1 MTALRLASPGP
12 LMRRLARWLGVT
24 EGHAYTLTIGLVV
37 ALATATIGIPPTLRH
52 RRVVSAASGP
62 LLPTTRSNRSLTVAG
77 APVTSPDAAAPLA
90 APFGPLAPTG
100 TSQSDDVA
108 VAPSTVATPSTPGP
122 PPVPSFADGGAL
134 GEVHPLATVGQPGA
148 PEGIAVDPTTGA
160 FYVGT
165 DNGSARGTP
174 GASKVLAYS
183 SAGTLARQYTVTGQ
197 RPGQADGVT
206 GLALDGIGGLY
217 ALDASTSRVI
227 RIDLAT
233 GDQANVARIPD
244 VPACSPADQAG
255 MCELSPRDSAPVP
268 KAAAF
273 DGAGN
278 LFVAD
283 TAQGIVWKVTPAG
296 AVSLWDK
303 SVDFV
308 GPTGAGPAGLAFDG
322 KGQLVLVVS
331 ASLVGLT
338 GAVYVIPV
346 DKAGAPGNHTRLWQ
360 SSPDDAPT
368 GLALGSSGKIY
379 VTTTGSDALIVLNP
393 EGSVLRTVTAAAFD
407 TPTGIAFRGQSV
419 LITNPSATNNDP
431 SHWTVVRAPVQEAGV
446 PLHGEA
452 G

>member
-1 MTALRLASPGP
+1 
-12 LMRRLARWLGVT
+12 MRRVAGWLGVT
-24 EGHAYTLTIGLVV
+24 EAHAYTLTIGLVI
-37 ALATATIGIPPTLRH
+37 ALVTATIGIPPTLRH
-52 RRVVSAASGP
+52 RRVVSAPPGGM
-62 LLPTTRSNRSLTVAG
+62 LPTTTSNRSLTVAG
-77 APVTSPDAAAPLA
+77 APTPSSDASAPA
-90 APFGPLAPTG
+90 TAPFGALTAVDG
-100 TSQSDDVA
+100 AGASDA
-108 VAPSTVATPSTPGP
+108 VAPSTAATPSAPALP
-122 PPVPSFADGGAL
+122 AVPSFADGGAL

-148 PEGIAVDPTTGA
+148 PEGIAVDPTTGG

-174 GASKVLAYS
+174 GESKVLAYS
-183 SAGTLARQYTVTGQ
+183 AGGTLVRQFTVMGQ
-197 RPGQADGVT
+197 RPGQPDGVT
-206 GLALDGIGGLY
+206 GIVLDGTGGLY
-217 ALDASTSRVI
+217 ALDASTARVI

-233 GDQANVARIPD
+233 GDQVNVARIPD
-244 VPACSPADQAG
+244 VPPCSPADQAG
-255 MCELSPRDSAPVP
+255 GCELSPRDSAPIP

-273 DGAGN
+273 DGVGN

-296 AVSLWDK
+296 AVLLWDK

-346 DKAGAPGNHTRLWQ
+346 DKTGAPGGHTRLWQ
-360 SSPDDAPT
+360 SNPDDTPT

-379 VTTTGSDALIVLNP
+379 VTSTGTNALVVLNP
-393 EGSVLRTVTAAAFD
+393 DGSVVRTVTAAAFD

-431 SHWTVVRAPVQEAGV
+431 SHWTVVRAPVKEAGV
-446 PLHGEA
+446 PLHGNA